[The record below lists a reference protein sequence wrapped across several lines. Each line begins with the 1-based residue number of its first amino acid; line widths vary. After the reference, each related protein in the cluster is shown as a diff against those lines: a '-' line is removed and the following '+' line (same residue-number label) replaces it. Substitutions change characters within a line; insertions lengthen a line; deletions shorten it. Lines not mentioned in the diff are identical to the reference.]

1 MAISVNIKSISFF
14 LTCSK
19 SRSKYYLECLL
30 LNDNNFSLSFSI
42 GEFSSIAKACDFVS
56 ERLGVNSNEFCFKLS
71 HITCTGCA
79 LYVYRKKCKGV
90 K

>member
-56 ERLGVNSNEFCFKLS
+56 ER
-71 HITCTGCA
+71 
-79 LYVYRKKCKGV
+79 
-90 K
+90 